1 MPIKDKILCF
11 ESSLNANEE
20 MYGTAT
26 RADVWFLIEYRGH
39 WSKSAYKD
47 SKIPKKE
54 KSHLNRELKSVS
66 NSRLQLIKKQINP
79 DSYLKLYIAVS
90 KEENPRLYEIQ
101 FDEYKDLLDLN
112 VKKILKSDRHITD
125 KKIYIICTNGEY
137 DICCG
142 KFGMPVYL
150 DIAKGNYE
158 PQTWESNH
166 IGGHRFAST
175 FVCLPHGLVY
185 GRVREGKAAEKLMK
199 LYEAGKLDISSYRGR
214 SCYTSEVQA
223 AEYHLRKET
232 KNSDISDFVYK
243 SSKINDKKYNVKF
256 LLPSDETVHKIKLR
270 QDKKAFKIMKS
281 CGDKNSYIPQF
292 RLLEYQKP
300 TSN

>member
-1 MPIKDKILCF
+1 MPIKNKILCF
-11 ESSLNANEE
+11 ESSLNAKEE

-26 RADVWFLIEYRGH
+26 RADVWFLLEYRGH

-47 SKIPKKE
+47 SKVPKKV

-66 NSRLQLIKKQINP
+66 NSRLQLIKKQSNS
-79 DSYLKLYIAVS
+79 DNHLKMYIAVS
-90 KEENPRLYEIQ
+90 KEKNPRLYEIQ

-112 VKKILKSDRHITD
+112 AKKILKSDKHITD

-137 DICCG
+137 DVCCG

-150 DIAKGNYE
+150 DIAKGEYGA
-158 PQTWESNH
+158 QTWEANH

-185 GRVREGKAAEKLMK
+185 GRVREGKAAETLMK
-199 LYEAGKLDISSYRGR
+199 LYEASKVDISSYRGR
-214 SCYTSEVQA
+214 SCYDSAMQA
-223 AEYHLRKET
+223 AEYYARKE
-232 KNSDISDFVYK
+232 SGIVDISEFRLKSYK
-243 SSKINDKKYNVKF
+243 KSDKKYSVKF
-256 LLPSDETVHKIKLR
+256 VSNSGNSTHKIKLT
-270 QDKKAFKIMKS
+270 QDKNAVKIIKS

-292 RLLEYQKP
+292 RLLEYQK
-300 TSN
+300 TSSK